1 MSESQATPTAMQ
13 LGRNLATKTKKD
25 RNGKDEDGD
34 GVDGV
39 MEFQIAGRHVA
50 RNITG
55 ICVHL
60 RPIPPSKSPLAYN
73 LALLVLSPPSL
84 NPLRLFLVLKITLGW

>member
-1 MSESQATPTAMQ
+1 LRCKSAGSWQQ
-13 LGRNLATKTKKD
+13 KQRKTG
-25 RNGKDEDGD
+25 NGKDEDED

-39 MEFQIAGRHVA
+39 TDFQIAGRHVA

-60 RPIPPSKSPLAYN
+60 RPIPPSKSPLPYN
-73 LALLVLSPPSL
+73 LALPRLSPPSL
-84 NPLRLFLVLKITLGW
+84 NPLRLFLGLKITLGW